1 MKKINEI
8 VDYVNQSLYPTV
20 KFRDNVVGN
29 SVPTKDKINPSLLA
43 DIQKAA
49 EIAKVKPVIT
59 TAVSG
64 HRNAGRH
71 PYGNAVDIAMFSD
84 KGFSSESDAKSK
96 GIYEDIIKFVNAL
109 VSMGYLKNKES
120 GNDKSVLTFG
130 FPEHDNHVHVS
141 RNSGGSES
149 PVNSNISTPEK
160 STTDSVTPETSL
172 TGSDIFRAF
181 GAPLIGSQNE
191 SKNDKKTEKL
201 INEINKIKKLLK

>member
-8 VDYVNQSLYPTV
+8 VEYVNQSLYPSV
-20 KFRDNVVGN
+20 KFKDKIVGD
-29 SVPTKDKINPSLLA
+29 STPTKDKINPSLLA
-43 DIQKAA
+43 DIEKAA
-49 EIAKVKPVIT
+49 KIANVKPVIT

-84 KGFSSESDAKSK
+84 KGFFSESDAKSK

-149 PVNSNISTPEK
+149 PVDTNQST
-160 STTDSVTPETSL
+160 STTDEVTPETSL
-172 TGSDIFRAF
+172 TGKDIYKAF
-181 GAPLIGSQNE
+181 SVQKENE
-191 SKNDKKTEKL
+191 NGKLNNKL
-201 INEINKIKKLLK
+201 INEINKIKNLLK